1 MFVNSSPS
9 HLAANTPRF
18 AYLANTCVHPD
29 YCFESTEQ
37 YFKHVLNYITFY
49 FGKATEKKYT
59 ALLCSEFLPDSPNAV
74 LRLLLREKISYGKRL
89 QEHCHKNPESEKLRC
104 DRCRSTFAQGKS
116 FIAHLRYDETRE
128 DLDMSDSTD
137 SSDSKSPNSFK
148 CDECSKLLKTAV
160 GLKRHKKIQDPAD
173 FVCPNCD
180 KAFAQKDLWT
190 VHVNE
195 KCPNGAS
202 ASQKE
207 STLKQRLTQHRQS

>member
-1 MFVNSSPS
+1 MLTLTICLSRH
-9 HLAANTPRF
+9 HLRASRLLFRVYGAI
-18 AYLANTCVHPD
+18 
-29 YCFESTEQ
+29 
-37 YFKHVLNYITFY
+37 FKHLLNYITDY
-49 FGKATEKKYT
+49 YGKATETNTPLFCALSFCQT
-59 ALLCSEFLPDSPNAV
+59 ARNGV
-74 LRLLLREKISYGKRL
+74 LRLLLRERISCGKRL

-116 FIAHLRYDETRE
+116 FIAHLRYHETRE
-128 DLDMSDSTD
+128 DLDLSDSAD

-160 GLKRHKKIQDPAD
+160 GLKRHKKIHDPAD

-202 ASQKE
+202 AS
-207 STLKQRLTQHRQS
+207 